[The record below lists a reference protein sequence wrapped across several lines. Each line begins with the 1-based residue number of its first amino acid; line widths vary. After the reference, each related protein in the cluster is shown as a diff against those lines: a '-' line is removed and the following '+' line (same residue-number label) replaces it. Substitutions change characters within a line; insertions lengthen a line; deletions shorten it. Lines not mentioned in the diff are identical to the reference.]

1 MEIQNSIKTNVRLLF
16 DGDIVTPTLED
27 AIILATDAHRGQKDR
42 NDEPYIMHPLRVAAQ
57 LWGYDERM
65 VAVLHD
71 VIEDTDV
78 TLDDLRKAGY
88 PGHIAD
94 AVDAISK
101 KKDIDEPY
109 SQYIRRVKENPLATK
124 VKIADLHDNANL
136 GRLPKVEA
144 YDLKRLDRYNRA
156 LQFLTGRYE
165 SPEIL
170 ID

>member
-1 MEIQNSIKTNVRLLF
+1 MFN
-16 DGDIVTPTLED
+16 PTLED
-27 AIILATDAHRGQKDR
+27 AIVLAANAHSDQKDR

-57 LWGYDERM
+57 LWDYDERM
-65 VAVLHD
+65 VAALHD

-78 TLDDLRKAGY
+78 TLDDLREAGY
-88 PGHIAD
+88 PDQIVD

-101 KKDIDEPY
+101 RKDVDEPY
-109 SQYIRRVKENPLATK
+109 SRYIRRVKENPLATK
-124 VKIADLHDNANL
+124 VKIADLHDNASL

-165 SPEIL
+165 SPDIL

>member
-1 MEIQNSIKTNVRLLF
+1 MK
-16 DGDIVTPTLED
+16 TLED

-71 VIEDTDV
+71 VIEDTAV
-78 TLDDLRKAGY
+78 TLDDLRKSGY
-88 PGHIAD
+88 PAHIVV

-101 KKDIDEPY
+101 RKDVDEPY

-124 VKIADLHDNANL
+124 VKIADLQDNANL

-156 LQFLTGRYE
+156 LQFLTDRYK
-165 SPEIL
+165 SQDIL

>member
-1 MEIQNSIKTNVRLLF
+1 MRV
-16 DGDIVTPTLED
+16 IVTPTLED
-27 AIILATDAHRGQKDR
+27 AIVLATDAHRDQKDR

-88 PGHIAD
+88 TDQIVD

-101 KKDIDEPY
+101 RKDVDEPY
-109 SQYIRRVKENPLATK
+109 SRYIRRVRENPLATK
-124 VKIADLHDNANL
+124 VKIADLRDNANL
-136 GRLPKVEA
+136 DRLPKVEA
-144 YDLKRLDRYNRA
+144 YDLRRLDRYNRA
-156 LQFLTGRYE
+156 LQFLAARYE
-165 SPEIL
+165 SPDIL

>member
-1 MEIQNSIKTNVRLLF
+1 MLN
-16 DGDIVTPTLED
+16 PTLED
-27 AIILATDAHRGQKDR
+27 AIILATGAHWGQKDR

-71 VIEDTDV
+71 VVEDTSV
-78 TLDDLRKAGY
+78 TLDDLRKVGY
-88 PGHIAD
+88 PPHILD

-101 KKDIDEPY
+101 RKDVDEPY
-109 SQYIRRVKENPLATK
+109 SQYILRVRANPLATK
-124 VKIADLHDNANL
+124 VKIADLQDNANL

-144 YDLKRLDRYNRA
+144 FDLKRLDRYNRA
-156 LQFLTGRYE
+156 LQFLTGRYP

>member
-1 MEIQNSIKTNVRLLF
+1 L
-16 DGDIVTPTLED
+16 TPTLED
-27 AIILATDAHRGQKDR
+27 AIILATDAHRDQKDR
-42 NDEPYIMHPLRVAAQ
+42 NDEPYIMHPIRVMAR

-71 VIEDTDV
+71 VVEDTAV
-78 TLDDLRKAGY
+78 TLDDLRKTGY
-88 PGHIAD
+88 PAPIVA
-94 AVDAISK
+94 AVDAISRR
-101 KKDIDEPY
+101 KDAGETY
-109 SQYIRRVKENPLATK
+109 SHYIRRVKENPLATK
-124 VKIADLHDNANL
+124 VKIADLQDNANL

-144 YDLKRLDRYNRA
+144 YDLQRLDRYNRA

>member
-1 MEIQNSIKTNVRLLF
+1 M
-16 DGDIVTPTLED
+16 PTLED
-27 AIILATDAHRGQKDR
+27 AIVLATNAHRGQKDR
-42 NDEPYIMHPLRVAAQ
+42 NDEPYVMHPLRVAAQ

-78 TLDDLRKAGY
+78 TLDDLGKAGY
-88 PGHIAD
+88 PGHIVD
-94 AVDAISK
+94 AVDAISRRK
-101 KKDIDEPY
+101 GADEPY
-109 SQYIRRVKENPLATK
+109 SRYILRVKANPLATK
-124 VKIADLHDNANL
+124 VKIADLQDNANL

-144 YDLKRLDRYNRA
+144 YDLRRLDRYNRA

>member
-1 MEIQNSIKTNVRLLF
+1 M
-16 DGDIVTPTLED
+16 PTLED
-27 AIILATDAHRGQKDR
+27 AIILATNAHRGQKDR
-42 NDEPYIMHPLRVAAQ
+42 NDEPYIMHSLRVAAQ
-57 LWGYDERM
+57 LWGYDELM

-88 PGHIAD
+88 PSHIVD
-94 AVDAISK
+94 AVDAVSK
-101 KKDIDEPY
+101 RKDIDEPY
-109 SQYIRRVKENPLATK
+109 SRYIRRVKENPLATK
-124 VKIADLHDNANL
+124 VKIADLCDNANL

-144 YDLKRLDRYNRA
+144 HDLKRLDRYNRA

-165 SPEIL
+165 SPDVL